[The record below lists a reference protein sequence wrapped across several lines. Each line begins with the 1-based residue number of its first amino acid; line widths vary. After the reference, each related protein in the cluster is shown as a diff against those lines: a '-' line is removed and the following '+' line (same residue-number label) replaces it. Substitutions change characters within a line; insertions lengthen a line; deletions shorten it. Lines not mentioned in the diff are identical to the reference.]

1 MIGFDRDVRLDW
13 LDAIAGRLAAGD
25 SPTVA
30 KEVAWNL
37 LEGVVAGAKP
47 RGARDKTLT
56 ILARVWANPPA
67 AAVSLRDGALKLLT
81 QASAEERLAI
91 HWAMV
96 CAAYPFF
103 LDVAGLVGKSLSLN
117 GEVAL
122 SGLTRRLVE
131 IWGDRSTLRRTA
143 RHVVRSMVQWGALQD
158 TEKAGLYLAP
168 QKKIVVSSAIGEI
181 LVEGQIGRAHV

>member
-1 MIGFDRDVRLDW
+1 VKPHGHLMIGFDRDVRLDW

-25 SPTVA
+25 SPSVA

-37 LEGVVAGAKP
+37 LEGVVAGTKP

-103 LDVAGLVGKSLSLN
+103 LDVAVL
-117 GEVAL
+117 
-122 SGLTRRLVE
+122 
-131 IWGDRSTLRRTA
+131 WA
-143 RHVVRSMVQWGALQD
+143 RA
-158 TEKAGLYLAP
+158 
-168 QKKIVVSSAIGEI
+168 SA
-181 LVEGQIGRAHV
+181 